1 MDAKPVF
8 LYHGSAT
15 SGIEVLEPR
24 RRRVP
29 GTDMDAP
36 SAVYASDDAAFA
48 AGFGFSW
55 GSNEGGIWHGYT
67 TNDEGGL
74 VVCMMVSTTQQH
86 KLEQPVSVYKVSS
99 DSFELMPHVPPC
111 GRNYRSWVAVRCL
124 AEESFTSVTAAI
136 EHYGGIVKVIDE

>member
-15 SGIEVLEPR
+15 SGIKVLKPR

-36 SAVYASDDAAFA
+36 SAVYASDDPAFA
-48 AGFGFSW
+48 AGFGFLW
-55 GSNEGGIWHGYT
+55 GSNEGGIWHGYAT
-67 TNDEGGL
+67 DDDEGS
-74 VVCMMVSTTQQH
+74 VVCMTVSTTHRH

-99 DSFELMPHVPPC
+99 DSFELMSHVPPE
-111 GRNYRSWVAVRCL
+111 GRNYRSWVGVECL
-124 AEESFTSVTAAI
+124 AEESL
-136 EHYGGIVKVIDE
+136 